1 MTWYSL
7 HLHSSS
13 IFFYFFFAAFVRCDK
28 VPKWYSLHSPCS
40 NFFLFFLS
48 LSLCGVTRC
57 PSGIHYIHMVVV
69 CIHTGRTSFFTET
82 FTETRL
88 HSQKLVY
95 IHRNS
100 NTTTASVH
108 WPKWCSLHS
117 HGSSMYSYNGQLEL
131 AYQTKIWK
139 NRKQKSKF
147 ARVGDK
153 AVSTYKNLDFFL
165 LMYISWYKDLGFFCS
180 ESKNQSSQESVI
192 RQCQCTKI

>member
-1 MTWYSL
+1 MEEEEAWPAGTRLPDRDVLHSHGSSMYYYALPLCGVTRYRSGIYYIHIVVVFFFFRCLCAVWQGTQVTWYSL

-13 IFFYFFFAAFVRCDK
+13 IFFSAAFVRCDK

-88 HSQKLVY
+88 HSQKLEHHY
-95 IHRNS
+95 
-100 NTTTASVH
+100 
-108 WPKWCSLHS
+108 
-117 HGSSMYSYNGQLEL
+117 G
-131 AYQTKIWK
+131 
-139 NRKQKSKF
+139 
-147 ARVGDK
+147 
-153 AVSTYKNLDFFL
+153 
-165 LMYISWYKDLGFFCS
+165 
-180 ESKNQSSQESVI
+180 
-192 RQCQCTKI
+192 QCTLAEVVFITFTR